1 MAKIDQELSQKYLD
15 VVRVIIVAI
24 DADQKVSLIN
34 KKGCELLGC
43 QEREIVGKNWFEN
56 FIPKEIQN
64 QVKDAFAKL
73 MAGEG
78 ELVENFES
86 PVLTKKGEERVI
98 AWHNTVLNDQ
108 DGRIIGTLSSGED
121 ITERK
126 RNEEALRRSEA
137 EIRAILDTM
146 VDGIVTLDERGIIQS
161 FNSAAARIFGYS
173 ADEAV
178 GQKIGILMPDPDRSQ
193 HPGYIRNYLS
203 GGEAKIIGIGREVI
217 GKRKDGTTFPMYL
230 AVGEPHPEGE
240 IRFTGIVRDLT
251 DIKRMQEEVLQSQSL
266 AAIGEMA
273 ASIAHEIKNPLAG
286 ISGAIQVLKD
296 GLEAGDPRKKIMEEV
311 VSQVGRLNNSVREL
325 LMLSKPW
332 NPERQLCDLRSLVDT
347 ITASAKERDSF
358 AKIEFLLSGKKR
370 VRAPVDPVFFE
381 QVLWNLLH
389 NAVQAMPEGGEI
401 HYSFAEK
408 EGFALVTVAD
418 TGSGIPENLRSR
430 LFRPFFTTK
439 TRGTG
444 LGLPICQKI
453 MEAHGGSI
461 TITSEAGQGTVVRLS
476 FPS

>member
-1 MAKIDQELSQKYLD
+1 
-15 VVRVIIVAI
+15 
-24 DADQKVSLIN
+24 
-34 KKGCELLGC
+34 
-43 QEREIVGKNWFEN
+43 
-56 FIPKEIQN
+56 
-64 QVKDAFAKL
+64 
-73 MAGEG
+73 
-78 ELVENFES
+78 
-86 PVLTKKGEERVI
+86 
-98 AWHNTVLNDQ
+98 
-108 DGRIIGTLSSGED
+108 
-121 ITERK
+121 
-126 RNEEALRRSEA
+126 
-137 EIRAILDTM
+137 
-146 VDGIVTLDERGIIQS
+146 
-161 FNSAAARIFGYS
+161 
-173 ADEAV
+173 
-178 GQKIGILMPDPDRSQ
+178 
-193 HPGYIRNYLS
+193 
-203 GGEAKIIGIGREVI
+203 
-217 GKRKDGTTFPMYL
+217 
-230 AVGEPHPEGE
+230 
-240 IRFTGIVRDLT
+240 
-251 DIKRMQEEVLQSQSL
+251 MQEEVQQSQSL

-296 GLEAGDPRKKIMEEV
+296 GLEDGDPRKQIMEEV

-332 NPERQLCDLRSLVDT
+332 NPEKQLCDLRGLADR

-358 AKIEFLLSGKKR
+358 AQIEFLLSGKKG

-389 NAVQAMPEGGEI
+389 NALQAMPEGGEI
-401 HYSFAEK
+401 RYSFAEK
-408 EGFALVTVAD
+408 EGFAIVTVAD

-461 TITSEAGQGTVVRLS
+461 TISSKAGQGTVVRLS

>member
-1 MAKIDQELSQKYLD
+1 M
-15 VVRVIIVAI
+15 
-24 DADQKVSLIN
+24 
-34 KKGCELLGC
+34 
-43 QEREIVGKNWFEN
+43 GKNWFNN
-56 FIPKEIQN
+56 FIPKGIRN
-64 QVKDAFAKL
+64 QVKDTFAKL
-73 MAGEG
+73 MAGE
-78 ELVENFES
+78 VEALEYFEN
-86 PVLTKKGEERVI
+86 PVLTKDGEEKVI

-108 DGRIIGTLSSGED
+108 DGRVIGTLSSGED

-126 RNEEALRRSEA
+126 QNEEALQRSEA

-146 VDGIVTLDERGIIQS
+146 VDGIVTMDEKGIIQS
-161 FNSAAARIFGYS
+161 FNSAAADIFGYS
-173 ADEAV
+173 PDEAV
-178 GQKIGILMPDPDRSQ
+178 GQSIVILMPEPDRSQ
-193 HPGYIRNYLS
+193 HPGYIDDYLS
-203 GGEAKIIGIGREVI
+203 TGEAKIIGIGREVI
-217 GKRKDGTTFPMYL
+217 GKRKDETTFPMYL
-230 AVGEPHPEGE
+230 AVGEVHLGGE

-251 DIKRMQEEVLQSQSL
+251 DFKRMQEEVLQSQSL

-296 GLEAGDPRKKIMEEV
+296 GLEAGDPRKPIMEEV

-332 NPERQLCDLRSLVDT
+332 NPEKQLSDLRGLADR

-358 AKIEFLLSGKKR
+358 AQIKFLVSGRKR
-370 VRAPVDPVFFE
+370 VRALVDPVFFE

-389 NAVQAMPEGGEI
+389 NAVQAMPKGGEI
-401 HYSFAEK
+401 RYRFAEK
-408 EGFALVTVAD
+408 DGFAILTVTD

-461 TITSEAGQGTVVRLS
+461 TISSTPGKGTVVRLS
-476 FPS
+476 FPT

>member
-1 MAKIDQELSQKYLD
+1 MVKREQASSQKYLD
-15 VVRVIIVAI
+15 VVRVIILAI
-24 DADQKVSLIN
+24 DADQRVSLIN

-56 FIPKEIQN
+56 FIPEEIRN
-64 QVKDAFAKL
+64 QVKDVFAKL
-73 MAGEG
+73 IAGEG

-86 PVLTKKGEERVI
+86 PVLTKDGEERVI

-161 FNSAAARIFGYS
+161 FNAAATRIFGYS
-173 ADEAV
+173 ADETV

-217 GKRKDGTTFPMYL
+217 GQRKDGTTFPMYL
-230 AVGEPHPEGE
+230 AVGEAHLEGE

-251 DIKRMQEEVLQSQSL
+251 DFKRMQEEVQQSQSL

-332 NPERQLCDLRSLVDT
+332 NPEKQLCDLRGLADR

-358 AKIEFLLSGKKR
+358 AQIKFLVSGKKR
-370 VRAPVDPVFFE
+370 VSAPVDPVFFE

-401 HYSFAEK
+401 SYSFAEK
-408 EGFALVTVAD
+408 EGFAIVTVAD

-439 TRGTG
+439 TGGTG

-461 TITSEAGQGTVVRLS
+461 TISSQAGQGTVVRLS

>member
-1 MAKIDQELSQKYLD
+1 VAKIDPELSQKYLD

-43 QEREIVGKNWFEN
+43 QESEIVGKNWFKT
-56 FIPKEIQN
+56 FIPKGTRS

-73 MAGEG
+73 MAGEV
-78 ELVENFES
+78 EVVENFES
-86 PVLTKKGEERVI
+86 PVLTKDGQEKVI

-108 DGRIIGTLSSGED
+108 DGRIIGSLSSGED
-121 ITERK
+121 ITGRK
-126 RNEEALRRSEA
+126 RDEEALRRSEA
-137 EIRAILDTM
+137 ELRAILDTM

-161 FNSAAARIFGYS
+161 FNSAATRIFGYS
-173 ADEAV
+173 AVETV
-178 GQKIGILMPDPDRSQ
+178 GQEIGMLMPDPDRSQ

-230 AVGEPHPEGE
+230 AVGEAHLGGE

-251 DIKRMQEEVLQSQSL
+251 ELKRMQEEVLQSQSL

-332 NPERQLCDLRSLVDT
+332 NPEKQLCDLRGLADR

-358 AKIEFLLSGKKR
+358 AQIQFLVSGKKR

-401 HYSFAEK
+401 RYSFAEK

-418 TGSGIPENLRSR
+418 TGSGIPEKLRSR

-461 TITSEAGQGTVVRLS
+461 TISSKAGQGTVVRLS